1 MRESV
6 LSCCLFAMKTFNNS
20 FADTMKM
27 DLSLFLEL
35 ISVYQKVNSVPD
47 EKEIV
52 SIKDILSL

>member
-20 FADTMKM
+20 FVDTMKM